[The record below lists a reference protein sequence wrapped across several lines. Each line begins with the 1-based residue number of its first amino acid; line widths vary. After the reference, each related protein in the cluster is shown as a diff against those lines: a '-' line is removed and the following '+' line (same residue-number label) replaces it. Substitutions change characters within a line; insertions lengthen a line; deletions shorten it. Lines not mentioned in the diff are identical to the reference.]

1 MYSTGC
7 QSLVITPFLIVC
19 LIYNIDG
26 GAFFL
31 IYMDTIPLAG
41 VGPGQV
47 GDGGTSWSCYENGLT
62 SLELAGRGCFSLFYS
77 DGCWGLHILPL
88 TTLAC

>member
-1 MYSTGC
+1 MIPGLHHLKRLRFALGT
-7 QSLVITPFLIVC
+7 LVL
-19 LIYNIDG
+19 IDG

-31 IYMDTIPLAG
+31 IYKDTIPLAG

-47 GDGGTSWSCYENGLT
+47 GDGGTSWSCDENGLT
-62 SLELAGRGCFSLFYS
+62 SLELAGRRCFSLFYS